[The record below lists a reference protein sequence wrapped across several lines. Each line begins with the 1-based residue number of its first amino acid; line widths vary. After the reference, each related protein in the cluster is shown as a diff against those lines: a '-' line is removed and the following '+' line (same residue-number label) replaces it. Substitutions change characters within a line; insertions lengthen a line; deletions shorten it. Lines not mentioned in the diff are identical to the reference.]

1 MICYSCIE
9 SVLKKSNFFVLAE
22 ERVKDKLAAAA
33 REKIAAA
40 AREKQL
46 QLERKRRAA
55 AFLNMIRKDHPLGT
69 DLPVIGDL
77 TVSGCYIGCMTS

>member
-1 MICYSCIE
+1 MVLLKCCSCIE
-9 SVLKKSNFFVLAE
+9 IFSWKEYSFLAE

-55 AFLNMIRKDHPLGT
+55 AFINMIRKDHPLGAS
-69 DLPVIGDL
+69 DPPIIGN
-77 TVSGCYIGCMTS
+77 IEM